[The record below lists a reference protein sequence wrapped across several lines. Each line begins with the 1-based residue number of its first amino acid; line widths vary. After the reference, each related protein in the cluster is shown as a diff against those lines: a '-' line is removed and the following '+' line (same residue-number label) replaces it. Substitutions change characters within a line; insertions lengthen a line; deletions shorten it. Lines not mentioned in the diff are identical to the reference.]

1 MDSTEPGRQPG
12 IRDQRGAS
20 PDSILLPKSMRG
32 PAYPSPS
39 REPGEEFLNGEDT
52 GMLHCGNPQAEED
65 PGHQSLIPPPPLESS
80 PRMPGGGG
88 PGRGSGRF
96 CF

>member
-39 REPGEEFLNGEDT
+39 REPGEEFLK
-52 GMLHCGNPQAEED
+52 EERG
-65 PGHQSLIPPPPLESS
+65 GHGHAPLWEPPS
-80 PRMPGGGG
+80 
-88 PGRGSGRF
+88 
-96 CF
+96 